1 MSALD
6 LTIREVDSVTLEQWD
21 PFDLDRHPAPAWIFD
36 TDTLAF
42 LAVNQAAAH
51 AFGYSREQLLSMT
64 ILDVRPTEEIVPM
77 LRKELSRGGHS
88 STLERRRYLKRD
100 GRVVDAEVTS
110 RQVCFNGRCA
120 EIVTVCE
127 PPCSGKSGPTEQ
139 LLEPETGKE

>member
-1 MSALD
+1 MMSTLD
-6 LTIREVDSVTLEQWD
+6 LTIQETDTFTPEGPD

-64 ILDVRPTEEIVPM
+64 ILDVRPAEEIVPM
-77 LRKELSRGGHS
+77 LRKELSQGRHS
-88 STLERRRYLKRD
+88 STLERCRYLKRD

-110 RQVCFNGRCA
+110 REVCFNGRRG
-120 EIVTVCE
+120 EIVTMCE
-127 PPCSGKSGPTEQ
+127 PPGAGKSGPRSS
-139 LLEPETGKE
+139 